1 MADFVPSK
9 LGTKKHWDEVYAA
22 ELVNFDEIGDEG
34 EIWFGEDTV
43 AKMVNWCLKNMP
55 PENHPSVLEVG
66 SGNGILLLNLAE
78 NGYEPSNMLGVD
90 YSVDAVELARKVA
103 SIRDTRFASIQYSSC
118 DFLEESVNESDGAP
132 RSFDLVLDKG
142 TFDAMTLAQE
152 TDFDIPVSV
161 KYPNKIAE
169 HLSSRGI
176 FLITSCNFTEEE
188 LVDRFTTNCPG
199 LKYHSSIQHPR
210 FSFGGK
216 SGTIVAS
223 VAFTKKKGE
232 Y

>member
-1 MADFVPSK
+1 V
-9 LGTKKHWDEVYAA
+9 LRIEVRA
-22 ELVNFDEIGDEG
+22 EPLLSISRRYR
-34 EIWFGEDTV
+34 FGEDTV

-103 SIRDTRFASIQYSSC
+103 SIRDTRFASILYSSC
-118 DFLEESVNESDGAP
+118 DFLEESVNESDGAR

-152 TDFDIPVSV
+152 TDSI
-161 KYPNKIAE
+161 
-169 HLSSRGI
+169 SR
-176 FLITSCNFTEEE
+176 CQ
-188 LVDRFTTNCPG
+188 
-199 LKYHSSIQHPR
+199 SSILT
-210 FSFGGK
+210 K
-216 SGTIVAS
+216 SQNIYLREAS
-223 VAFTKKKGE
+223 S
-232 Y
+232 